1 MSIYTANLYTN
12 DGEPIDS
19 CVFDDDICAADDW
32 LRERLT
38 PSLYGE
44 ILQDGEIVSE
54 CSI

>member
-1 MSIYTANLYTN
+1 MSVFSVNLYTN
-12 DGEPIDS
+12 EGEPLDC
-19 CVFDDDICAADDW
+19 CVFDDICLAEDW

-44 ILQDGEIVSE
+44 ILQDGEIVAE

>member
-1 MSIYTANLYTN
+1 MITANLYHN
-12 DGEPIDS
+12 GMLIDFDT
-19 CVFDDDICAADDW
+19 FDDRGAADDW

-44 ILQDGEIVSE
+44 ILQDGEIISE